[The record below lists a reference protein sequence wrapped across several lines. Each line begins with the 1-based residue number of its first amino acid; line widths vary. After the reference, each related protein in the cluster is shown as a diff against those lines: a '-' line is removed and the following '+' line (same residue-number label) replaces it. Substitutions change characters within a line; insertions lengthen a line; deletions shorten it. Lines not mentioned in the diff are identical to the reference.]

1 MDFDQEAVIKRIKEI
16 QSSKL
21 MNQKE
26 FAQIIH
32 VKQSD
37 LSTYLSGKK
46 AFGMTL
52 INRIVLVL
60 SINKTWL
67 LTGKGEMQQPNTD
80 ELNDINV
87 YKRLIEHLEKRI
99 LDKEE
104 VISALKDKIVL
115 LESSNKKTNVPQEG
129 NAMNADAAGFSEQ

>member
-1 MDFDQEAVIKRIKEI
+1 MDFDQEGVILRMMEI

-52 INRIVLVL
+52 INRIVLEL